1 MGHAVYKVVPFENGW
16 GVSHEGRVAGPYVT
30 KEAAFEAAA
39 ATIALAVR
47 EGHDI
52 TLTIPG
58 STGRESALGVPETQN
73 SAA

>member
-1 MGHAVYKVVPFENGW
+1 MGQAIYKVVPFESGW
-16 GVSHEGRVAGPYVT
+16 GVSHDGRVAGPYLS

-47 EGHDI
+47 QGHEI
-52 TLTIPG
+52 TLTVPG
-58 STGRESALGVPETQN
+58 SAGQEPALGVPDTQN